1 MNRLLVLLGVL
12 LAFGLRVAML
22 DHQSFWN
29 DEGNSARIAER
40 SPRLIVEGAAGDIHP
55 PGYYL
60 LLAGWRAVAGHSE
73 FALRFVSV
81 AASTL
86 AAAVIAA
93 LGQRLFSAAAGLL
106 AALLAAVSAFQV
118 YYAQEARMYALL
130 ALLATLSLLLTVDVL
145 RHLEKKGIQSARALI
160 AGYVL
165 VNAAGLY
172 THYSF
177 PFVLAAEAMAFVVW
191 LVGRPLRKGAVWI
204 GLQAAALLL
213 FAPWLPVAVRQ
224 VTGWPTGGIDGV
236 PLSRFVLA
244 LVYGTTLTP
253 TEAAPGLVALLL
265 AAVVGVFASAHANGT
280 PWTVLVVGGAA
291 VTPVALLALGANT
304 EPFLKFLLPANLIL
318 LLLAAHGLV
327 QTWHR
332 GLASQRA
339 LAAVLGLFILLP
351 LPQALSNLYDDPL
364 YARADYRGMAARIMA
379 EAGTQ
384 AGIVLTAPNQWE
396 VFTYYY
402 PDGPNVAPLPDGS
415 TQTTLT
421 DLTGTYTRIYAL
433 FWGEGQQ
440 DPDRSVEA
448 QLDQLAFP
456 VRDEWVGDVR
466 FVTYAIPAEPATTP
480 ETAIQARFG
489 ESIRLEGY
497 ALSTRQV
504 APGEALGVTLF
515 WQTQQ
520 PLDTRYKVFVHMLR
534 PDGTILTQHDSEPAG
549 DVRPTTDWA
558 VGETIVDNHGL
569 IVPLDAASGSYRIV
583 VGVYDPADGTRLV
596 LDAGGTTLD
605 AGRVTVP

>member
-1 MNRLLVLLGVL
+1 
-12 LAFGLRVAML
+12 
-22 DHQSFWN
+22 
-29 DEGNSARIAER
+29 
-40 SPRLIVEGAAGDIHP
+40 
-55 PGYYL
+55 
-60 LLAGWRAVAGHSE
+60 
-73 FALRFVSV
+73 
-81 AASTL
+81 
-86 AAAVIAA
+86 
-93 LGQRLFSAAAGLL
+93 
-106 AALLAAVSAFQV
+106 
-118 YYAQEARMYALL
+118 
-130 ALLATLSLLLTVDVL
+130 
-145 RHLEKKGIQSARALI
+145 
-160 AGYVL
+160 
-165 VNAAGLY
+165 
-172 THYSF
+172 
-177 PFVLAAEAMAFVVW
+177 
-191 LVGRPLRKGAVWI
+191 
-204 GLQAAALLL
+204 
-213 FAPWLPVAVRQ
+213 
-224 VTGWPTGGIDGV
+224 
-236 PLSRFVLA
+236 
-244 LVYGTTLTP
+244 
-253 TEAAPGLVALLL
+253 
-265 AAVVGVFASAHANGT
+265 
-280 PWTVLVVGGAA
+280 
-291 VTPVALLALGANT
+291 PVALLALGANT